1 MRFVRSAGENG
12 AENKRLVLEMMRR
25 GLMDVSGLITGRY
38 ALEDFA
44 RAARDIQAG
53 GQIRVL
59 MEIE

>member
-1 MRFVRSAGENG
+1 
-12 AENKRLVLEMMRR
+12 MMRR